1 MENIAVNMAS
11 DLSQPVR
18 AAIEDMLGRTL
29 RDDEQVSV
37 MAFGAHAAP
46 TGAARAE
53 SAQRLKAAMD
63 ALAVKALPRAL
74 IELIRDS
81 SDHSLI
87 LSPFLLTELDRV
99 LNYPRLQAIWPLTQL
114 EIASYI
120 QALQDFGECVF
131 PGAAPNV
138 VAADPADD
146 AVRDSNCRQGRCAL
160 HARPP
165 LRPNGGS

>member
-18 AAIEDMLGRTL
+18 AAIEDMLGRAL

-63 ALAVKALPRAL
+63 ALAVKALAVDPQDLEDAFDEAMDHVRA
-74 IELIRDS
+74 
-81 SDHSLI
+81 
-87 LSPFLLTELDRV
+87 
-99 LNYPRLQAIWPLTQL
+99 
-114 EIASYI
+114 
-120 QALQDFGECVF
+120 
-131 PGAAPNV
+131 
-138 VAADPADD
+138 
-146 AVRDSNCRQGRCAL
+146 GRA
-160 HARPP
+160 
-165 LRPNGGS
+165 